1 MSLLAQIEQDIQGLK
16 VKKEGLCEEV
26 IHFDSEKI
34 FQAIVSLIEVGEG
47 ERSHEQEEVKITENE
62 TRVLPVN
69 ESKCL
74 FQL

>member
-16 VKKEGLCEEV
+16 VKKEGLSEEV

-47 ERSHEQEEVKITENE
+47 ERSHE
-62 TRVLPVN
+62 
-69 ESKCL
+69 
-74 FQL
+74 

>member
-16 VKKEGLCEEV
+16 VKKEGLSEEV

-47 ERSHEQEEVKITENE
+47 ERIHEQEEVKITENE